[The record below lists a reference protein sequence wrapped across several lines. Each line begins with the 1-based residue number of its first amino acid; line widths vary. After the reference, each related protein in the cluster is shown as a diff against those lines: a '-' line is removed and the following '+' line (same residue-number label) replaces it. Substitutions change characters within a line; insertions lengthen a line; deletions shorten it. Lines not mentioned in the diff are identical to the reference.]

1 MILNFTYILEKYIIF
16 VKKIMATERWTKKKI
31 LEVCLEVIPLV
42 NPRSI
47 NYLLDRIE
55 EKKIYFSKITF
66 KRKITSDS
74 KEYKIIEDAIEQNR
88 RKITE
93 YYLKELRDIAKHGD
107 LKAIEK
113 VLMIY
118 GDAEVKQAFN
128 KNYNYNITAK
138 ADINLEEKRSKAR
151 EIIGKLTEEEKKQL
165 RKILNKYYENG

>member
-1 MILNFTYILEKYIIF
+1 
-16 VKKIMATERWTKKKI
+16 MATEKWTKKKI

-55 EKKIYFSKITF
+55 EEKIYFSKITF

-118 GDAEVKQAFN
+118 GDAEVKQALSR
-128 KNYNYNITAK
+128 NYNITAK
-138 ADINLEEKRSKAR
+138 ADISYEEKRKQASDFFDKLSK
-151 EIIGKLTEEEKKQL
+151 EEQEELEKIVN
-165 RKILNKYYENG
+165 KIYHNE

>member
-16 VKKIMATERWTKKKI
+16 VKKIMATEKWTKKKI
-31 LEVCLEVIPLV
+31 LEVCLETIPFV

-55 EKKIYFSKITF
+55 EEKIYFSKITF

-93 YYLKELRDIAKHGD
+93 YYLEELRDIAKQGN

-118 GDAEVKQAFN
+118 GDAEVKQALSR
-128 KNYNYNITAK
+128 NYNITAK
-138 ADINLEEKRSKAR
+138 ADISFEQEMKKVEEDLSKFS
-151 EIIGKLTEEEKKQL
+151 KEELLQYRAL
-165 RKILNKYYENG
+165 RKKLLNNE

>member
-1 MILNFTYILEKYIIF
+1 
-16 VKKIMATERWTKKKI
+16 MATEKWTKKKI
-31 LEVCLEVIPLV
+31 LEVCLETIPFV

-55 EKKIYFSKITF
+55 EEKIYFSKITF

-93 YYLKELRDIAKHGD
+93 YYLKELRDIAKQGD

-118 GDAEVKQAFN
+118 GDAEVKQALSR
-128 KNYNYNITAK
+128 NYNITAK
-138 ADINLEEKRSKAR
+138 ADISFEQEMKKVEEDLSKFS
-151 EIIGKLTEEEKKQL
+151 KEELLQYRAL
-165 RKILNKYYENG
+165 RKKLLNNE

>member
-16 VKKIMATERWTKKKI
+16 VKKIMATEKWTKKKI
-31 LEVCLEVIPLV
+31 LDVCLETIPYV

-55 EKKIYFSKITF
+55 EEKIYFSKITF

-93 YYLKELRDIAKHGD
+93 YYLKELRDIARHGD

-113 VLMIY
+113 VLLIY
-118 GDAEVKQAFN
+118 GDAEVKQALS
-128 KNYNYNITAK
+128 KNYTINANANITFEQEMK
-138 ADINLEEKRSKAR
+138 KVEEGLSKFS
-151 EIIGKLTEEEKKQL
+151 KEELLQYRAL
-165 RKILNKYYENG
+165 RKKLLNNE

>member
-1 MILNFTYILEKYIIF
+1 
-16 VKKIMATERWTKKKI
+16 MATEKWTKKKI
-31 LEVCLEVIPLV
+31 LEVCLETIPFV

-55 EKKIYFSKITF
+55 EEKIYFSKQTF
-66 KRKITSDS
+66 KKKITSDS

-93 YYLKELRDIAKHGD
+93 YYLKELRDIAKQGD

-118 GDAEVKQAFN
+118 GDAEVKQALSR
-128 KNYNYNITAK
+128 NYNITAK
-138 ADINLEEKRSKAR
+138 ADISFEQEMKKVEEDLSKFS
-151 EIIGKLTEEEKKQL
+151 KEELLQYRAL
-165 RKILNKYYENG
+165 RKKLLNNE

>member
-16 VKKIMATERWTKKKI
+16 VKKIMATEKWTKKKI
-31 LEVCLEVIPLV
+31 LEVCLETIPFV

-55 EKKIYFSKITF
+55 EEKIYFSKITF

-93 YYLKELRDIAKHGD
+93 YYLEELRDIAKQGD

-118 GDAEVKQAFN
+118 GDAEVKQALSR
-128 KNYNYNITAK
+128 NYNITAK
-138 ADINLEEKRSKAR
+138 ADISFEQEMKKVEEDLSKFS
-151 EIIGKLTEEEKKQL
+151 KEELLQYRAL
-165 RKILNKYYENG
+165 RKKLLNNE

>member
-16 VKKIMATERWTKKKI
+16 VKKIMATEKWTKKKI
-31 LEVCLEVIPLV
+31 LEVCLETIPFV

-55 EKKIYFSKITF
+55 EEKIYFSKITF

-118 GDAEVKQAFN
+118 GDAEVKQALSR
-128 KNYNYNITAK
+128 NYNITAK
-138 ADINLEEKRSKAR
+138 ADISFEQEMKKVEEDLSKFS
-151 EIIGKLTEEEKKQL
+151 KEELLQYRAL
-165 RKILNKYYENG
+165 RKKLLNNE

>member
-16 VKKIMATERWTKKKI
+16 VKKIMATEKWTKKKI
-31 LEVCLEVIPLV
+31 LEVCLETIPFV

-55 EKKIYFSKITF
+55 EEKIYFSKITF

-128 KNYNYNITAK
+128 KNYNITAK
-138 ADINLEEKRSKAR
+138 ADISFEQEMKKVEEDLSKFS
-151 EIIGKLTEEEKKQL
+151 KEELLQYRAL
-165 RKILNKYYENG
+165 RKKLLNNE